1 MNATLIKHNME
12 KMFIIM
18 TQIDTIDKLSM
29 RITTRRQH
37 MTKYWSDS
45 LNPQWSRQAV
55 VMISLSTWMTT
66 KMNGVVTDLFCTG
79 VIGHP
84 EYNFL
89 N

>member
-1 MNATLIKHNME
+1 MC
-12 KMFIIM
+12 IIT

-37 MTKYWSDS
+37 MTKYWFDS
-45 LNPQWSRQAV
+45 LSSQRSHQAV
-55 VMISLSTWMTT
+55 ITVSRLTWMTI
-66 KMNGVVTDLFCTG
+66 KINGVATDLFFTG

-84 EYNFL
+84 GYRFL